1 MSAFII
7 VISVLFTAAVGILSI
22 EVAKANVEPLLF
34 RLMKRDSIC
43 RFGYFLYLS
52 GVYTAIHHYLS
63 KLFMPA

>member
-22 EVAKANVEPLLF
+22 EATKANVGPFLF

-43 RFGYFLYLS
+43 RFGYLVYLS
-52 GVYTAIHHYLS
+52 GVYITIHHCLS
-63 KLFMPA
+63 KLLTPV